1 MNSCYNFEPGT
12 KFNYKGI
19 EWVCLEIFDKNVYG
33 DSAVLAITSEI
44 IKTMKFSEKKE
55 DGCNDWRKSK
65 IRKWLNSEFLA
76 MHISKDDIL
85 PQISDLTADNGD
97 DTYGTSED
105 LVTLLSCNQ
114 YRKYRKLI
122 PKYGDDWI
130 WTVTPY
136 SCYANHAINVRFVYP
151 SGELSS
157 SDATSSLG
165 VVPICLFKV
174 HKLES
179 YYNQFKEQNQK
190 VINLINKI
198 KETVINSSVDM
209 YVYIASILTD
219 TDYDILE
226 SRYFNN
232 DNEVEKLRTVIKDIL
247 LNKIK
252 YLNHDIEFE
261 PIFELI
267 KNKFS
272 FVNSCGDKD
281 DFSMFYYLLGFIQ
294 VNRFIK
300 EGTI

>member
-19 EWVCLEIFDKNVYG
+19 EWICLEIFDKNVYG
-33 DSAVLAITSEI
+33 DSAVLAITSKI
-44 IKTMKFSEKKE
+44 IKTMEFFEKGE
-55 DGCNDWRKSK
+55 DGRNDWRKSK
-65 IRKWLNSEFLA
+65 VRTWLNGEFLVGHGLA
-76 MHISKDDIL
+76 DDIL
-85 PQISDLTADNGD
+85 LQTSNLIADNGD
-97 DTYGTSED
+97 DVYGTSED
-105 LVTLLSCNQ
+105 FVTLLSCDQ
-114 YRKYRKLI
+114 YRKYKKLI
-122 PKYGDDWI
+122 PKYEDNWI

-136 SCYANHAINVRFVYP
+136 SCCANHAISVRFVYP
-151 SGELSS
+151 SGELNSA
-157 SDATSSLG
+157 DATASLG

-174 HKLES
+174 HKLQS
-179 YYNQFKEQNQK
+179 YYNQFKNQK

-198 KETVINSSVDM
+198 KETTINSSVDM

-219 TDYDILE
+219 TDYNILE
-226 SRYFNN
+226 SRYFND

-247 LNKIK
+247 LNKIQ
-252 YLNHDIEFE
+252 YHSLNYDIEFE